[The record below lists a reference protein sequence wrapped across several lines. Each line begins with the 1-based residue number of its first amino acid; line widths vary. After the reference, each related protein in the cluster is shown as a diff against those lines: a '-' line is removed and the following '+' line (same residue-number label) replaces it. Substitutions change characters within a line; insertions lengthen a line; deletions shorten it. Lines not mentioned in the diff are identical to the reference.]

1 MVNTL
6 YKCLSDS
13 NCFVKTVGNYC
24 GASDFMRR
32 SCKQYERVKQVGI
45 KKPKIFGITIS
56 IRKEDRDNIDSK
68 KSYRTQARY
77 IALVSSQKEFAEL
90 IGSSIGFVRNYA
102 YITGNPKEIEL
113 ALANPHK
120 LIFIRII

>member
-1 MVNTL
+1 MGDTI

-32 SCKQYERVKQVGI
+32 TCKQYERVKQVGQ
-45 KKPKIFGITIS
+45 KNLKIYGVIIH
-56 IRKEDRDNIDSK
+56 IRNEDRDKIDPE

-90 IGSSIGFVRNYA
+90 IGSSIDFVRNYA
-102 YITGNPKEIEL
+102 GITGNPKEIEL

-120 LIFIRII
+120 LIFIKIE

>member
-1 MVNTL
+1 MGDTI

-32 SCKQYERVKQVGI
+32 TCKQYERVKQVGQ
-45 KKPKIFGITIS
+45 KKSKIFGVTIQV
-56 IRKEDRDNIDSK
+56 RNEDRDKIDTKRSWV
-68 KSYRTQARY
+68 TQARY
-77 IALVSSQKEFAEL
+77 VALVSSQKEFAEL
-90 IGSSIGFVRNYA
+90 IGSSIGFIRNYA
-102 YITGNPKEIEL
+102 CITGNPKEIEL

-120 LIFIRII
+120 LIFIRMV